1 MEMEMSYH
9 GRESATATSLS
20 FRRRREEKRRENS
33 EEGDGETA
41 IKP

>member
-20 FRRRREEKRRENS
+20 FRREEKRREERTLK
-33 EEGDGETA
+33 EEMG
-41 IKP
+41 KPR